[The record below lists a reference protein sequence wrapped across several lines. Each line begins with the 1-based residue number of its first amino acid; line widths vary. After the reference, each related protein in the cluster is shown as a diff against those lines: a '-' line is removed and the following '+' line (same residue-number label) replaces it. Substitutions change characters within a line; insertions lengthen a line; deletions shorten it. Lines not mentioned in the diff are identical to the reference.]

1 MRSVFRP
8 EKRPDPALPPGE
20 LAVAVDAAT
29 AALSAEGDAAGE
41 LRAGMAGGPVLDAV
55 TGQVAGLAAVVDGQ
69 AVLVAAPRV
78 HEVLEAAGTPPTGSQ
93 FDAVF
98 RRGLDQLAGGR
109 ASPAAASDFQESLT
123 YYDSALAATHLAA
136 SRTAREA
143 TVGTAAEGGDPPGA
157 RGPWVVVAGVVALL
171 ALLGLVLLVRRRRTS
186 GGSPGGV
193 PPVPVGP
200 PGGVPWATA
209 SAGIPA
215 ARARPVDRPSSSREP
230 TRHKHRRP

>member
-1 MRSVFRP
+1 MDGRGAGEAV
-8 EKRPDPALPPGE
+8 EVGE
-20 LAVAVDAAT
+20 L
-29 AALSAEGDAAGE
+29 L
-41 LRAGMAGGPVLDAV
+41 
-55 TGQVAGLAAVVDGQ
+55 DGQ

-136 SRTAREA
+136 SRTAGEA

-157 RGPWVVVAGVVALL
+157 AGPWVVVAGAV
-171 ALLGLVLLVRRRRTS
+171 ALLGLVLLVRRRRTR
-186 GGSPGGV
+186 GGGPGGV
-193 PPVPVGP
+193 PPVP
-200 PGGVPWATA
+200 GGVPWATT
-209 SAGIPA
+209 SAAIPA
-215 ARARPVDRPSSSREP
+215 ARTAPGDRPSSSGER